1 MAEYTDNYGLIEPTY
16 AELADID
23 PLNGNFETIDEIMHA
38 SQVSLADAYD
48 LTETYNT
55 GDVVMYQYL
64 MYKCKEDNVTGAW
77 DAEKWER
84 TTAGANG
91 SGGGGTEVVANP
103 VGTPTADLQT
113 IAIAGTIY
121 DIPGG
126 GGSGGGGGGISDEV
140 IFTDTAGTTG
150 TRNITLTK
158 SLNNFDAIYFEWFG
172 TTEEQYAASHA
183 SPVFPIK
190 ANDNGTVS
198 VVCYP
203 TYGNRY
209 IILTG
214 DPTSTNVSL
223 ASGTWDTFPLS
234 VYKIHGVKF
243 KGAGAISAEVIPIT
257 AGDGTTSRTFSFNRQ
272 PKSIK
277 IYYKSAAVGYNL
289 DASLVWGQDFINYLG
304 HTNGVSISGGSG
316 GLAALSYGADGK
328 SFTITG
334 GNAFGALNDADG
346 AGFMFVDYGE
356 GGGSDGDPSG
366 FLPHSKKSNIICEAT
381 LDNFDAGALN
391 WGDGDNPIILSQNVS
406 KYNNEAVLIP
416 VATSGTL
423 AYVDILGNK
432 NPFTAYIV
440 CKAQTAGQYT
450 RLLSALESH
459 SNNQGPMVFG
469 TNNINI
475 GSWGNSTA
483 TGITATSDY
492 VVCAIQYIGYGL
504 GYCKVNNGNLSP
516 FPITGSNRYITIGRT
531 DTGNGGDQEPCDI
544 LVKYFGVV
552 EGVDTHKTIIEN
564 VSNLMSKFGIS

>member
-55 GDVVMYQYL
+55 GDVVMYQYY

-113 IAIAGTIY
+113 IEIAGTIY

-126 GGSGGGGGGISDEV
+126 GGSGGNGGGISDEV

-172 TTEEQYAASHA
+172 TTEEQYTASHA
-183 SPVFPIK
+183 SPVYPIE
-190 ANDNGTVS
+190 ANDNGNVS

-209 IILTG
+209 ILLTG
-214 DPTSTNVSL
+214 DPTSTSVSL
-223 ASGTWDTFPLS
+223 ASGTWDTVPLS

-243 KGAGAISAEVIPIT
+243 KGVGAISAEVIPIT

-316 GLAALSYGADGK
+316 GLAALSYGVDGK

-356 GGGSDGDPSG
+356 GGGGSDNLADMTWTLLASTTSTSQAETIPADTKWLVVTAEFGGTEVALVAKESI
-366 FLPHSKKSNIICEAT
+366 SNINKIME
-381 LDNFDAGALN
+381 
-391 WGDGDNPIILSQNVS
+391 LSQLS
-406 KYNNEAVLIP
+406 KLVL
-416 VATSGTL
+416 S
-423 AYVDILGNK
+423 
-432 NPFTAYIV
+432 
-440 CKAQTAGQYT
+440 
-450 RLLSALESH
+450 
-459 SNNQGPMVFG
+459 
-469 TNNINI
+469 
-475 GSWGNSTA
+475 GSWRDSAGNNA
-483 TGITATSDY
+483 TPAAEISNGQ
-492 VVCAIQYIGYGL
+492 VVAVSSYHTVTT
-504 GYCKVNNGNLSP
+504 KV
-516 FPITGSNRYITIGRT
+516 YA
-531 DTGNGGDQEPCDI
+531 
-544 LVKYFGVV
+544 
-552 EGVDTHKTIIEN
+552 
-564 VSNLMSKFGIS
+564 VS

>member
-48 LTETYNT
+48 LTATYNT

-77 DAEKWER
+77 DATKWER

-103 VGTPTADLQT
+103 VGTPTEDLQT
-113 IAIAGTIY
+113 IEIAGTIY

-126 GGSGGGGGGISDEV
+126 GGSGGNGGGISDEV
-140 IFTDTAGTTG
+140 IFTDTAGTIG
-150 TRNITLTK
+150 ARNITLTK
-158 SLNNFDAIYFEWFG
+158 SLNNFDAVYFEWFG
-172 TTEEQYAASHA
+172 TTEEQYTGSHV
-183 SPVFPIK
+183 SPVYPIE
-190 ANDNGTVS
+190 ANDNGNVS
-198 VVCYP
+198 VICYP

-209 IILTG
+209 IVLAG
-214 DPTSTNVSL
+214 DPTSTSVSL
-223 ASGTWDTFPLS
+223 ESGTWDTVPLS

-243 KGAGAISAEVIPIT
+243 EGIGAISAEVIPIT

-277 IYYKSAAVGYNL
+277 IYYKSVAVGYNL

-316 GLAALSYGADGK
+316 GLAALSYGVDGK

-356 GGGSDGDPSG
+356 GGG
-366 FLPHSKKSNIICEAT
+366 AA
-381 LDNFDAGALN
+381 LD
-391 WGDGDNPIILSQNVS
+391 
-406 KYNNEAVLIP
+406 Y
-416 VATSGTL
+416 
-423 AYVDILGNK
+423 
-432 NPFTAYIV
+432 
-440 CKAQTAGQYT
+440 
-450 RLLSALESH
+450 
-459 SNNQGPMVFG
+459 
-469 TNNINI
+469 
-475 GSWGNSTA
+475 ST
-483 TGITATSDY
+483 DE
-492 VVCAIQYIGYGL
+492 Q
-504 GYCKVNNGNLSP
+504 
-516 FPITGSNRYITIGRT
+516 
-531 DTGNGGDQEPCDI
+531 DTGKKWIDGKTIYQ
-544 LVKYFGVV
+544 
-552 EGVDTHKTIIEN
+552 KTIILKQN
-564 VSNLMSKFGIS
+564 DVLNFTYSNNEFLNCLPANIDYINIVQIYTDRRSTTYIDTRNNTNEVVVIANPTTQNLYFKVINDPRNCIVTIEYTKTTT

>member
-48 LTETYNT
+48 LTATYNT
-55 GDVVMYQYL
+55 GDVVMYQYF
-64 MYKCKEDNVTGAW
+64 MYKCKEDNVTGTW
-77 DAEKWER
+77 DATKWER

-113 IAIAGTIY
+113 IEIAGTIY

-126 GGSGGGGGGISDEV
+126 GGSGGNGGGISDEV

-158 SLNNFDAIYFEWFG
+158 SLNNFDAVYFEWFG

-183 SPVFPIK
+183 SPVYPIE
-190 ANDNGTVS
+190 ANDNGNVS

-214 DPTSTNVSL
+214 DQTSTSVSL
-223 ASGTWDTFPLS
+223 QSGTWDTGPLS

-257 AGDGTTSRTFSFNRQ
+257 AGNGTTSRTFSFNRQ

-277 IYYKSAAVGYNL
+277 IYYKSVAVGYNL

-316 GLAALSYGADGK
+316 GLAALSYGVDGK

-356 GGGSDGDPSG
+356 GGG
-366 FLPHSKKSNIICEAT
+366 AA
-381 LDNFDAGALN
+381 LD
-391 WGDGDNPIILSQNVS
+391 
-406 KYNNEAVLIP
+406 Y
-416 VATSGTL
+416 
-423 AYVDILGNK
+423 
-432 NPFTAYIV
+432 
-440 CKAQTAGQYT
+440 
-450 RLLSALESH
+450 
-459 SNNQGPMVFG
+459 
-469 TNNINI
+469 
-475 GSWGNSTA
+475 ST
-483 TGITATSDY
+483 DE
-492 VVCAIQYIGYGL
+492 Q
-504 GYCKVNNGNLSP
+504 
-516 FPITGSNRYITIGRT
+516 
-531 DTGNGGDQEPCDI
+531 DTGKKWIDGKTIYQ
-544 LVKYFGVV
+544 
-552 EGVDTHKTIIEN
+552 KTIILKQN
-564 VSNLMSKFGIS
+564 DVLNFTYSNNEFLNCLPANIDYINIVQIYSDRRNSTYIDTQNNTNEVVIVANPTTQNLYFKVINDPLNCIVTIEYTKTTT

>member
-48 LTETYNT
+48 LTATYNT

-77 DAEKWER
+77 DATKWER

-103 VGTPTADLQT
+103 VGTPTEDLQT
-113 IAIAGTIY
+113 IEIAGTIY

-126 GGSGGGGGGISDEV
+126 GGSGGGGTSI
-140 IFTDTAGTTG
+140 TTLYDTFI
-150 TRNITLTK
+150 NSVSEITLTNK
-158 SLNNFDAIYFEWFG
+158 IEDYDFIMVDFGFNGTDKAHNYMYIPAEDFPNKYPYVSNPNNTNPHILLNSYDN
-172 TTEEQYAASHA
+172 QYARMIMGSANNKLYIFQIGQT
-183 SPVFPIK
+183 VGIYGIYGIK
-190 ANDNGTVS
+190 
-198 VVCYP
+198 C
-203 TYGNRY
+203 
-209 IILTG
+209 
-214 DPTSTNVSL
+214 
-223 ASGTWDTFPLS
+223 
-234 VYKIHGVKF
+234 
-243 KGAGAISAEVIPIT
+243 
-257 AGDGTTSRTFSFNRQ
+257 
-272 PKSIK
+272 
-277 IYYKSAAVGYNL
+277 
-289 DASLVWGQDFINYLG
+289 
-304 HTNGVSISGGSG
+304 
-316 GLAALSYGADGK
+316 
-328 SFTITG
+328 
-334 GNAFGALNDADG
+334 
-346 AGFMFVDYGE
+346 
-356 GGGSDGDPSG
+356 GGGSDGNPSE

-416 VATSGTL
+416 VATNGTL

-459 SNNQGPMVFG
+459 SYNQGPMVFG

-504 GYCKVNNGNLSP
+504 GYCKVNGGNLSP